1 MNYLS
6 QREQKSLKMEMSL
19 DMPLSKTKCKSNLFS
34 IFDLLNINDD
44 TDIFSI
50 GYAVS
55 KDENL
60 VHKIVIHFKSPQS
73 KCIIQVT

>member
-1 MNYLS
+1 MSHYFI
-6 QREQKSLKMEMSL
+6 QREHKSLKMEMSL

-34 IFDLLNINDD
+34 IFDELNISDEKELN
-44 TDIFSI
+44 SI

-60 VHKIVIHFKSPQS
+60 VHKIVIHFKSAIS
-73 KCIIQVT
+73 KENLC